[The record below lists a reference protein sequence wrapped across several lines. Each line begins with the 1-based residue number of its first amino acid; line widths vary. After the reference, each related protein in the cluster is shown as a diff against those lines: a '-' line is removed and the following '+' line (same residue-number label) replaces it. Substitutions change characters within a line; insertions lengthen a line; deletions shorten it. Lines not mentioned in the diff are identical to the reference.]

1 MDRAHKKHVADPRVA
16 RVPDPRRQPADASP
30 LRARSERPVTELDP
44 LIHERIR
51 LGIVSALAVNPRLS
65 FNELKS
71 LLQTTDGNLSVHARR
86 LEDAGYLECDKF
98 FEGRT
103 PRTVYRLSA
112 AGRRALQRY
121 LDRMEEIIRA
131 ARG

>member
-1 MDRAHKKHVADPRVA
+1 VDRAHKKQMA
-16 RVPDPRRQPADASP
+16 RVSDPRRESGETSSP
-30 LRARSERPVTELDP
+30 HAGARPRSERPVTELDP

-51 LGIVSALAVNPRLS
+51 LGIVSALAVNQRLS

-86 LEDAGYLECDKF
+86 LEDAGYIECDKF

-112 AGRRALQRY
+112 AGRRELQRY